1 MFDNTPRLVAYASFS
16 FVFLALVIFTDF
28 NKDIIVFIS
37 FFIAVAALLIFIFR
51 TKGLEKL
58 KMALIVFAYISIP
71 TFALMF
77 SGVLNGIPGPW
88 NGILLALIVG
98 ISAIA
103 AIFTVVK
110 LGLVGVVD
118 VDGDL
123 YFR

>member
-1 MFDNTPRLVAYASFS
+1 
-16 FVFLALVIFTDF
+16 
-28 NKDIIVFIS
+28 
-37 FFIAVAALLIFIFR
+37 
-51 TKGLEKL
+51 
-58 KMALIVFAYISIP
+58 
-71 TFALMF
+71 MF

-123 YFR
+123 YFRCLGFFQKIFCNIPFAFKLNI